1 MVGRRLRPRPPVRI
15 PAVRYLRSR
24 AAAARQ
30 AGQVRSLRPWPM
42 ARNPYP
48 RGRSTAARRR
58 RAPDAPG
65 TPSRRSARLVVRTP
79 VEPDSK
85 YRQRSRTDLNRP
97 GRLCGRLRLRRP
109 GACGR
114 KVGVLPRTRRRSFH
128 ASRNLSRAPAAS
140 LRDRLR
146 RPLTEPACRQLR
158 QLSGSGEGPGT
169 RQCAVADGRRMSA
182 APGAYAGKAAA
193 AAALNRMDSARSAW
207 EDRARVVLQRGEQT
221 WRPLQ

>member
-65 TPSRRSARLVVRTP
+65 TPSRPSARLVVRTP

-97 GRLCGRLRLRRP
+97 GRLRGRLRLRRP

-146 RPLTEPACRQLR
+146 RPLTEPVCRQVR
-158 QLSGSGEGPGT
+158 QQSGSGEGSGQGISAACPSAQVLRRRRGPGH
-169 RQCAVADGRRMSA
+169 RGRRTGIYGGVQFGLQFTAMRHH
-182 APGAYAGKAAA
+182 PGRPAGKVGPA
-193 AAALNRMDSARSAW
+193 
-207 EDRARVVLQRGEQT
+207 
-221 WRPLQ
+221 